1 MKNSFQIFKC
11 FKNGKFLKANEG
23 FYISLCSLS
32 IQSVSFLLY
41 IVLNPK
47 LAFLATLANP
57 TKKNSTDKKQK
68 DNKKAEESGEIINKK
83 EEMGKD
89 EIKEIQKKN
98 ACKKE
103 SNVINYGNIGED
115 LNEKFSNNEGDN
127 NTNFHCRE
135 GNEIKLDTIKIENK
149 ANFKLERN
157 LSRKSVSEDGKNV
170 DETDELNKNSKL
182 ANLNTII
189 NKLNANNTNTNTNTN
204 ANTLAYIATVEEN
217 NKQKEVSDIE
227 DFSLQGYSSTVR
239 PYKDQNNEMP
249 KYIRTL
255 PIING
260 IEYRNDSRDNY
271 LIYMEV

>member
-1 MKNSFQIFKC
+1 MSVWTGNWIKINNNTEKVNENKGTNNNTDIPNSEVVKNSFQIFKC

-115 LNEKFSNNEGDN
+115 LN
-127 NTNFHCRE
+127 
-135 GNEIKLDTIKIENK
+135 
-149 ANFKLERN
+149 
-157 LSRKSVSEDGKNV
+157 
-170 DETDELNKNSKL
+170 
-182 ANLNTII
+182 
-189 NKLNANNTNTNTNTN
+189 
-204 ANTLAYIATVEEN
+204 
-217 NKQKEVSDIE
+217 
-227 DFSLQGYSSTVR
+227 
-239 PYKDQNNEMP
+239 
-249 KYIRTL
+249 
-255 PIING
+255 
-260 IEYRNDSRDNY
+260 
-271 LIYMEV
+271 